1 MLLCKR
7 RRQTLKLGKNLSHY
21 RHAAGFTQCE
31 AANILNISRQCLSNW
46 ETDHRE
52 PRIGDIIEMC
62 QLYNITIN
70 QLVYG
75 KNI

>member
-1 MLLCKR
+1 M
-7 RRQTLKLGKNLSHY
+7 KLGKNLSHY

-52 PRIGDIIEMC
+52 PRIGDIIQMC
-62 QLYNITIN
+62 QLYDITIN

-75 KNI
+75 KN